1 MKKSLIAILAAIM
14 AAASTV
20 TAYAASAEMEGLP
33 VDIQDWDTPA
43 VFAAGK
49 DWPITVWY
57 FYGENGE
64 VLGSIPADAVKDL
77 SQGEPADGTQ
87 WEFWLA
93 EAFNDYRKLYG
104 TEEEK
109 TQQSQDTPPAAEPEQ
124 VDADA
129 LAQEAF
135 DLINEEARV
144 ENGLHEMRGRNAE
157 ELQKRLEDLVGVTKW
172 TNKRG
177 QEENVEIDSIG
188 DKSVLVEAEKADE
201 DKMEI
206 DDAKAVQL
214 YVTSGVIGSD
224 ALNYLVATKID
235 DIIEEYEH
243 VVQYGG
249 NNGIYDHNYTVSVST
264 SSKSVNGAEATFVAV
279 QVVRSSVRS

>member
-1 MKKSLIAILAAIM
+1 MKKKLIAI
-14 AAASTV
+14 AAAVVAAACTV

-64 VLGSIPADAVKDL
+64 VLGSIPADSVKDL

-135 DLINEEARV
+135 DLINEARV
-144 ENGLHEMRGRNAE
+144 ENGLHELTVNEEAMELAKIRVPELE
-157 ELQKRLEDLVGVTKW
+157 ELYSHTRPDGSRISRTYAY
-172 TNKRG
+172 G
-177 QEENVEIDSIG
+177 EIINRRASTPEIAVSSWMDSPGHRDMI
-188 DKSVLVEAEKADE
+188 LAERYHSAG
-201 DKMEI
+201 I
-206 DDAKAVQL
+206 ACWQ
-214 YVTSGVIGSD
+214 GSD
-224 ALNYLVATKID
+224 
-235 DIIEEYEH
+235 
-243 VVQYGG
+243 
-249 NNGIYDHNYTVSVST
+249 GITYWCML
-264 SSKSVNGAEATFVAV
+264 FC
-279 QVVRSSVRS
+279 R

>member
-1 MKKSLIAILAAIM
+1 MKKKLIAI
-14 AAASTV
+14 AAAVVAAACTV

-93 EAFNDYRKLYG
+93 EAFNDYRKLYSTG
-104 TEEEK
+104 EDKTQPQPNPEQINEEK
-109 TQQSQDTPPAAEPEQ
+109 LIPQEVPPAAEPEQ

-135 DLINEEARV
+135 DLINEARV
-144 ENGLHEMRGRNAE
+144 ENGLHELTVNEEAMELAQIRVPELE
-157 ELQKRLEDLVGVTKW
+157 ELYSHTRPDGSRISRTYAY
-172 TNKRG
+172 G
-177 QEENVEIDSIG
+177 EIINRRASTPEIAVSSWLDSPGHRDMI
-188 DKSVLVEAEKADE
+188 LAERYHSAG
-201 DKMEI
+201 I
-206 DDAKAVQL
+206 ACWQ
-214 YVTSGVIGSD
+214 GSD
-224 ALNYLVATKID
+224 
-235 DIIEEYEH
+235 
-243 VVQYGG
+243 
-249 NNGIYDHNYTVSVST
+249 GITYWCML
-264 SSKSVNGAEATFVAV
+264 FC
-279 QVVRSSVRS
+279 R

>member
-20 TAYAASAEMEGLP
+20 TAYAASAGMEGLP
-33 VDIQDWDTPA
+33 VDIRDWDTPA

-64 VLGSIPADAVKDL
+64 VLGSIPADSVKDL

-135 DLINEEARV
+135 DLINEARV
-144 ENGLHEMRGRNAE
+144 ENGLHE
-157 ELQKRLEDLVGVTKW
+157 L
-172 TNKRG
+172 
-177 QEENVEIDSIG
+177 
-188 DKSVLVEAEKADE
+188 
-201 DKMEI
+201 
-206 DDAKAVQL
+206 
-214 YVTSGVIGSD
+214 
-224 ALNYLVATKID
+224 
-235 DIIEEYEH
+235 
-243 VVQYGG
+243 
-249 NNGIYDHNYTVSVST
+249 TV
-264 SSKSVNGAEATFVAV
+264 NEEATHLA
-279 QVVRSSVRS
+279 

>member
-1 MKKSLIAILAAIM
+1 MKKKLIAI
-14 AAASTV
+14 AAAVVAAACTV

-64 VLGSIPADAVKDL
+64 VLGSIPADSVKDL

-93 EAFNDYRKLYG
+93 EAFNDYRKLYS

-129 LAQEAF
+129 LIQEAF
-135 DLINEEARV
+135 DLINEARV
-144 ENGLHEMRGRNAE
+144 ENGLHEIAVNEEAMELARQRVPELE
-157 ELQKRLEDLVGVTKW
+157 ELYSHTRPDGSRISRTYAY
-172 TNKRG
+172 G
-177 QEENVEIDSIG
+177 EIINRRASTPEIAVSSWLDSPGHRDMI
-188 DKSVLVEAEKADE
+188 LAERYHSAG
-201 DKMEI
+201 I
-206 DDAKAVQL
+206 ACWQ
-214 YVTSGVIGSD
+214 GSD
-224 ALNYLVATKID
+224 
-235 DIIEEYEH
+235 
-243 VVQYGG
+243 
-249 NNGIYDHNYTVSVST
+249 GITYWCML
-264 SSKSVNGAEATFVAV
+264 FC
-279 QVVRSSVRS
+279 R

>member
-1 MKKSLIAILAAIM
+1 MKKKLIAI
-14 AAASTV
+14 AAAVVAAACTV

-64 VLGSIPADAVKDL
+64 VLGSIPADSVKDL

-109 TQQSQDTPPAAEPEQ
+109 HSSPRIRRQQQSRNR
-124 VDADA
+124 
-129 LAQEAF
+129 LM
-135 DLINEEARV
+135 L
-144 ENGLHEMRGRNAE
+144 MR
-157 ELQKRLEDLVGVTKW
+157 
-172 TNKRG
+172 
-177 QEENVEIDSIG
+177 
-188 DKSVLVEAEKADE
+188 
-201 DKMEI
+201 
-206 DDAKAVQL
+206 L
-214 YVTSGVIGSD
+214 YRKP
-224 ALNYLVATKID
+224 L
-235 DIIEEYEH
+235 
-243 VVQYGG
+243 
-249 NNGIYDHNYTVSVST
+249 T
-264 SSKSVNGAEATFVAV
+264 SSTRLGWRMACMS
-279 QVVRSSVRS
+279 